1 MQLTQGVRRN
11 RQLHRDRTATIYG
24 DRQQTWGEFADRV
37 ARLGGGLA
45 ALGVHPGDRV
55 AIMALNSDRFVE
67 AFYATLWAGAIAV
80 PLNTRWARAEIDH
93 AVADSRPAAIFY
105 DSDFAVQAARLAE
118 SGVRLIAM
126 EDDVDG
132 LQQLIKQSTP
142 IDDMS
147 AEGDEPAAIFYTGG
161 TTGFS
166 KGVML
171 SHANILTN
179 FLLMQA
185 VAPYPADTVFLHAA
199 PMFHLADASCLI
211 GLTALGATHVILP
224 GFEPDATLDSIER
237 HRISALLLVPTMIGM
252 TCERLRTRIADVS
265 SVRRLY
271 YGASPISAALLERA
285 MTVFPNAQFF
295 QGYGQTELSPGAT
308 MLLHDDHLAG
318 KLQSAGRPLPS
329 IDLRVAD
336 ENLEDV
342 ELGTVG
348 EILVRGPCV
357 MKGYWNQEALTR
369 ETIVNGW
376 LRTGDAG
383 YMDREGYLY
392 VVDRVKDMVVSG
404 GENIYSGEVE
414 NALLRHPD
422 VIQCAVIGVPD
433 ERWGEKVHAVVYLR
447 PGSKVTAE
455 ALLAHCEPLIAN
467 YKRPKSFDLSAM
479 PLPLSGVGKVLKSE
493 LRKPFWAAQ
502 SRSVG

>member
-11 RQLHRDRTATIYG
+11 CRLHRNRTATVYG

-93 AVADSRPAAIFY
+93 AVADSRPVAIFY
-105 DSDFAVQAARLAE
+105 DSNFAAQAARLAE
-118 SGVRLIAM
+118 GGLRVIAM
-126 EDDVDG
+126 EDDADG
-132 LQQLIKQSTP
+132 LQQLIRQSTP
-142 IDDMS
+142 IDDRS
-147 AEGDEPAAIFYTGG
+147 AEGDALAAIFYTGG

-179 FLLMQA
+179 FFLMQA

-237 HRISALLLVPTMIGM
+237 HWISALLLVPTMIGM
-252 TCERLRTRIADVS
+252 TCERLRTRTADVS

-271 YGASPISAALLERA
+271 YGASP
-285 MTVFPNAQFF
+285 
-295 QGYGQTELSPGAT
+295 LSE
-308 MLLHDDHLAG
+308 
-318 KLQSAGRPLPS
+318 
-329 IDLRVAD
+329 VAR
-336 ENLEDV
+336 EN
-342 ELGTVG
+342 
-348 EILVRGPCV
+348 
-357 MKGYWNQEALTR
+357 
-369 ETIVNGW
+369 
-376 LRTGDAG
+376 
-383 YMDREGYLY
+383 
-392 VVDRVKDMVVSG
+392 
-404 GENIYSGEVE
+404 
-414 NALLRHPD
+414 
-422 VIQCAVIGVPD
+422 
-433 ERWGEKVHAVVYLR
+433 
-447 PGSKVTAE
+447 
-455 ALLAHCEPLIAN
+455 
-467 YKRPKSFDLSAM
+467 
-479 PLPLSGVGKVLKSE
+479 
-493 LRKPFWAAQ
+493 
-502 SRSVG
+502 